1 MVTEHLL
8 KDYDVSPDQTTMI
21 RKGYS
26 SLLPFPND
34 WSLWVGWGTSY
45 GNTYVGP
52 ILWMDVEVELKWGSL
67 KWLMEKGNIGARCA
81 SVGGQLL
88 GVLQAQNY
96 LGVRI
101 YKHKTLENLYWFSFG
116 FEPSFSS
123 ALSAVPVIV
132 PVVIGAVLVGG
143 FLFSVGTVLFG
154 TGYLIRSIRM
164 RPEDLARP
172 PKTGL
177 GETIKQT
184 QYLLLIGIGAW
195 LVWKFVK

>member
-8 KDYDVSPDQTTMI
+8 KDYDVSSDQTTII

-26 SLLPFPND
+26 SLLPFPSD
-34 WSLWVGWGTSY
+34 WSNWIGWGTPYSD
-45 GNTYVGP
+45 TYVGP
-52 ILWMDVEVELKWGSL
+52 VLWMDVEVEIKWGSI

-81 SVGGQLL
+81 SVAGKLL

-96 LGVRI
+96 LGVLI
-101 YKHKTLENLYWFSFG
+101 YKHKTLENLYWFSFA
-116 FEPSFSS
+116 FEPSKSS
-123 ALSAVPVIV
+123 LSGLGFPVV
-132 PVVIGAVLVGG
+132 AVIGAVAAT
-143 FLFSVGTVLFG
+143 LFSLGVVLFG
-154 TGYLIRSIRM
+154 VAYVIRSIRM

-177 GETIKQT
+177 GETLRQS

-195 LVWKFVK
+195 LVTKFVK